1 MRRMRWHVGFAL
13 LSLLLASGCGTI
25 KLSDSERASLAET
38 LADLQAAEVTMQ
50 AITVLEGEQTSPEAF
65 ASIQETLSA
74 AYRGVPESL
83 WRYPA
88 ELPRRVELEKAQ
100 KEEIL
105 VKVAPLA
112 QQSVRE
118 SQTLFDSLALPIL
131 QDIAS
136 NLEIIWSAD
145 DANIERYRRSQA
157 YADGYNAFFA
167 ARKHYPD
174 VAIPSGVIY
183 DGRPVAF
190 QEETGMLSPIADD
203 GVAPD
208 RIATAEAIA
217 KSKQIIEKILFH
229 YLARR
234 GDAGINLAGMPKD
247 EAAQAAAP
255 PETIGG
261 RILKGFDDAL
271 GPLGVSPNLLEESF
285 TISFQRGGYSL
296 SRLPSEDRA
305 LLDAKLTAWIAFI
318 ETLDPAQPVSVTLKT
333 VGYTDSVPLQENNVF
348 VRNFIR
354 SLEDAG
360 RELPTTQPERKL
372 ALNRYFSELRAFVV
386 NDYLRHALQKSLAKR
401 TVREFTKEIL
411 GKGEELPE
419 GVNSSDSEEQRR
431 ICHVLIRIEGVK

>member
-1 MRRMRWHVGFAL
+1 MRRMRWHVGLAL
-13 LSLLLASGCGTI
+13 LSLLIASGCGTI

-65 ASIQETLSA
+65 ARIQETLSA
-74 AYRGVPESL
+74 AYQGIPESL

-105 VKVAPLA
+105 VQVAPLA
-112 QQSVRE
+112 RQSVRDA
-118 SQTLFDSLALPIL
+118 QTLFDGVALPIL
-131 QDIAS
+131 HDISS

-145 DANIERYRRSQA
+145 DANIDRYRRSQA

-174 VAIPSGVIY
+174 VAIPAGVIY
-183 DGRPVAF
+183 EGRPVAF
-190 QEETGMLSPIADD
+190 QEETGMLSPIAD
-203 GVAPD
+203 GGLAPD

-234 GDAGINLAGMPKD
+234 GDADIDLSGMAKD
-247 EAAQAAAP
+247 EAAQSAAP
-255 PETIGG
+255 PETVGG
-261 RILKGFDDAL
+261 RILKGFDEAL
-271 GPLGVSPNLLEESF
+271 GPLGVSPNRLEETF
-285 TISFQRGGYSL
+285 TITFQSGGYSL
-296 SRLPSEDRA
+296 SRLQSEDRA

-318 ETLDPAQPVSVTLKT
+318 ETLDPAQPVSVALTT

-360 RELPTTQPERKL
+360 RELPTTQPERKR
-372 ALNRYFSELRAFVV
+372 ALNRYFSELRALVV

-401 TVREFTKEIL
+401 TAGAFTKDIV

-419 GVNSSDSEEQRR
+419 GVSSSDAEEQRR
-431 ICHVLIRIEGVK
+431 ICHIAIRIEGGK